1 MTGILLCRDAPQ
13 VMESDGLFLVELD
26 SGGER
31 ITLALTQRA
40 ISILA
45 ERSMQAVEALARQR
59 QASVVPFPTPKRA
72 RGGQRRMIERRQNGD
87 A

>member
-1 MTGILLCRDAPQ
+1 MTGILLCREAPQ
-13 VMESDGLFLVELD
+13 VTESDGLFLVELD

-40 ISILA
+40 ICILA

-59 QASVVPFPTPKRA
+59 QASVIPFPATKRA
-72 RGGQRRMIERRQNGD
+72 SGGPRRRK